1 MRFFLIY
8 FLIGGKLLYH
18 MLVSAVQQHESVI
31 ITHTH
36 TYIYIPSLL
45 SLPLL
50 SPSPRS
56 RSSQS
61 TRLDSLCF
69 ILFYFFS
76 STSLLLPTHPLHQPH
91 ACVLSSVTPW
101 TAALQALLS
110 MDFSRQEYWSG
121 LPFPSP
127 SLCYIATSH

>member
-1 MRFFLIY
+1 
-8 FLIGGKLLYH
+8 

-36 TYIYIPSLL
+36 THTHIYIYIYIPSLL

-50 SPSPRS
+50 LPSPHS

-61 TRLDSLCF
+61 TKLDSLCL

-91 ACVLSSVTPW
+91 ACVLNSVTPW